1 MGRFMNDT
9 NDNRER
15 ITIAIAAMGGQGGG
29 VLGDWIVG
37 LAESNGYYAQSTSV
51 PGVAQRTGA
60 TVYYVELFPEYST
73 SQGANPPVL
82 ALMPVPGDIDIVIA
96 AELVEA
102 GRAIQRGIVTPD
114 RTTLIASDHRAYAYA
129 EKSAMSD
136 GRIDSAKLKEQFAD
150 TAKHFICFD
159 MQSMAENHGT
169 VISATLFGALAGS
182 GALPFAN
189 ELFEDAIRS
198 TGKAIETNLA
208 AFTAAA
214 SRAAGESIEAE
225 QVLIETPSEP
235 SGANNAHHYPPATQ
249 EVINTVIQRLVDYQD
264 TRYAKTYL
272 ERLNRIFQIDSR
284 HGGDANN
291 WALTVAT
298 AKHLGLW
305 MSYEDT
311 IRVADL
317 KIRESRFERSKEE
330 VMATDD
336 EIVYLT
342 EFMHPRIEEVAD
354 TLPATL
360 GRWLLRSNGL
370 KSVLAKTVLRER
382 KIHTAKLS
390 GFLLL
395 YFLSSLRRIRRS
407 TLRFQV
413 EQQRIND
420 WLNRIEAAAIDN
432 YDVAVEIAKCQ
443 TLVKGYG
450 DTHQRGLKNFNT
462 IMSYIDTN
470 SHATASELEKLRVAA
485 LADEYGTE
493 LESALK
499 RAA

>member
-1 MGRFMNDT
+1 MTAN
-9 NDNRER
+9 NNRER

-37 LAESNGYYAQSTSV
+37 LAESNGFYAQSTSV

-60 TVYYVELFPEYST
+60 TVYYIELFP
-73 SQGANPPVL
+73 QRNDANTGDSPVL
-82 ALMPVPGDIDIVIA
+82 ALMPVPGDVDIVVA

-136 GRIDSAKLKEQFAD
+136 GRIDSEKLKHQFGD

-159 MQSMAENHGT
+159 MQSMAEEHGT

-182 GALPFAN
+182 GALPFSK
-189 ELFEDAIRS
+189 EMFEDAILS
-198 TGKAIETNLA
+198 TGKAVETNLA
-208 AFTAAA
+208 AFSAAA
-214 SRAAGESIEAE
+214 SRASGETIEDPQPLAE
-225 QVLIETPSEP
+225 EELEHSVT
-235 SGANNAHHYPPATQ
+235 NNAGHYPRAAQ
-249 EVINTVIQRLVDYQD
+249 DVINTVIQRLVDYQD

-272 ERLNRIFQIDSR
+272 ERLNRMFQLDTR
-284 HGGDANN
+284 HGGDATN
-291 WALTVAT
+291 WALTQAT

-330 VMATDD
+330 VRAT
-336 EIVYLT
+336 ENEVVYLT

-354 TLPATL
+354 TLPAFL
-360 GRWLLRSNGL
+360 GRWLLRSNRL
-370 KSVLAKTVLRER
+370 KNLLSKTVLRER

-395 YFLSSLRRIRRS
+395 YALSSLRKVRRH

-420 WLNRIEAAAIDN
+420 WLNRIEVATTEN
-432 YDVAVEIAKCQ
+432 YELAVEIAKCQ
-443 TLVKGYG
+443 NLVKGYG
-450 DTHQRGLKNFNT
+450 DTHERGLKNFNQ
-462 IMSYIDTN
+462 IMSYLDKHPNTMP
-470 SHATASELEKLRVAA
+470 ADLEKLRAAA
-485 LADEYGTE
+485 LADEHGTQ
-493 LESALK
+493 LNAALQQ
-499 RAA
+499 AA

>member
-1 MGRFMNDT
+1 MTANIK
-9 NDNRER
+9 RER

-37 LAESNGYYAQSTSV
+37 LAENNGFYAQSTSV

-60 TVYYVELFPEYST
+60 TVYYIEPFP
-73 SQGANPPVL
+73 QGTQTEDSRSPVL
-82 ALMPVPGDIDIVIA
+82 ALMPVPGDVDVVVA

-102 GRAIQRGIVTPD
+102 GRAVQRGIVTPD
-114 RTTLIASDHRAYAYA
+114 RTTLIASDHRAYAYT
-129 EKSAMSD
+129 EKSSMSD
-136 GRIDSAKLKEQFAD
+136 GRIDSENLKGQFGA

-159 MQSMAENHGT
+159 MQSMAEAHGT

-182 GALPFAN
+182 GALPFAIEN
-189 ELFEDAIRS
+189 FEDAIRN

-208 AFTAAA
+208 AFSAAA
-214 SRAAGESIEAE
+214 ARAGGQTQEEPQALADEELEATA
-225 QVLIETPSEP
+225 V
-235 SGANNAHHYPPATQ
+235 NNAGHYPAVSQ
-249 EVINTVIQRLVDYQD
+249 DIINNVIQRLVDYQD

-272 ERLNRIFQIDSR
+272 ERLNRVFQLDTR
-284 HGGDANN
+284 HGGDATN
-291 WALTVAT
+291 WALTQAT

-330 VMATDD
+330 VRATDN

-354 TLPATL
+354 TLPAFL

-370 KSVLAKTVLRER
+370 KSILEKTVLRER

-395 YFLSSLRRIRRS
+395 YALSSLRRVRRG

-420 WLNRIEAAAIDN
+420 WLNRIEVAAVDN
-432 YDVAVEIAKCQ
+432 YELAIEIAKCQ
-443 TLVKGYG
+443 NLVKGYG
-450 DTHQRGLKNFNT
+450 DTHERGLKSFNR
-462 IMSYIDTN
+462 IMFYLDN
-470 SHATASELEKLRVAA
+470 HLDATSADLEKLRVAA
-485 LADEYGTE
+485 LADEQGNQLSAA
-493 LESALK
+493 LEQ
-499 RAA
+499 AA